1 MLRCEVLFSISF
13 EFGISCL
20 FLFRASFCYSQV
32 YVSLVATSTVME
44 RMGNVGMSRCSLQ
57 PKVTSPIRLG
67 FLANPARRR
76 WPGITAALVSG
87 WWQWR
92 AWWWEETLLR
102 FFVTGSM
109 LPLME
114 EMLHKCRWC
123 VDGGLTKW
131 WTYQNTLN
139 IIIMN
144 LSVRTNG
151 NIEVTHR
158 QSGSTLYF
166 LHQAIAV
173 PTGNLSAN
181 SQQSE
186 VTLHVPG
193 LFFAPMKM
201 TCFSW
206 HVCSW
211 VFSFNCLQMISRFL
225 LCFCKF
231 ASRPV
236 PNTIRRPRG
245 HSGNCGIFLYFQG
258 PTQRS
263 NPWWI
268 PSRCFGSSSPKTPKI
283 RVAGWSS
290 ISAKWPPT
298 ASWTFVLA
306 HIFDLPSL
314 DAIVRLV
321 ASTDSLFEHWVQVDC
336 LKLALVW
343 MDNNHTGENSDW

>member
-1 MLRCEVLFSISF
+1 MMCRWWPYQMMNILKLDHNEFVSSDQRQYRGNAPTVGIEVILLTSSNNCANWEARCEFSTIWS
-13 EFGISCL
+13 EMQV
-20 FLFRASFCYSQV
+20 FLYAS
-32 YVSLVATSTVME
+32 
-44 RMGNVGMSRCSLQ
+44 
-57 PKVTSPIRLG
+57 
-67 FLANPARRR
+67 
-76 WPGITAALVSG
+76 
-87 WWQWR
+87 
-92 AWWWEETLLR
+92 
-102 FFVTGSM
+102 
-109 LPLME
+109 
-114 EMLHKCRWC
+114 
-123 VDGGLTKW
+123 
-131 WTYQNTLN
+131 
-139 IIIMN
+139 
-144 LSVRTNG
+144 
-151 NIEVTHR
+151 
-158 QSGSTLYF
+158 
-166 LHQAIAV
+166 
-173 PTGNLSAN
+173 
-181 SQQSE
+181 
-186 VTLHVPG
+186 
-193 LFFAPMKM
+193 MKM

-206 HVCSW
+206 RVCPW

-321 ASTDSLFEHWVQVDC
+321 ASTDSLLEHWIQVDC

-343 MDNNHTGENSDW
+343 MEVEWITIVRWT